1 MPEIT
6 RLLSPA
12 RVAICPVLPTL
23 PWNRTVIFGNLPLS
37 ASSVAKWGL
46 VIFPPPPRTV
56 TKL

>member
-6 RLLSPA
+6 WLLSPV
-12 RVAICPVLPTL
+12 RVAICPVLSTL
-23 PWNRTVIFGNLPLS
+23 PWNRTVIFGNLLLS

-46 VIFPPPPRTV
+46 LIFPLPPRTV